1 MVIVPVV
8 VAVGAGEPHGSAITS
23 HEEPGPTLVQPR
35 VAVVASTADVT
46 NAVGLGQ
53 VGGGLH
59 VILATHPALTPEPSD
74 LKLKVK
80 QPSTLDEV
88 NVSGSVGV
96 PQKAPGKVIG
106 PLPAPFVLAICGA
119 EVELPS

>member
-23 HEEPGPTLVQPR
+23 HEVPGPTLVHPK
-35 VAVVASTADVT
+35 VAEVGRTADVT

-53 VGGGLH
+53 VGGGAH
-59 VILATHPALTPEPSD
+59 VTLATQPALTPPLSD

-80 QPSTLDEV
+80 QPSGLDDV
-88 NVSGSVGV
+88 KVSGSVGV
-96 PQKAPGKVIG
+96 PQKAPGVVIG
-106 PLPAPFVLAICGA
+106 PNPVPLVLAICGA
-119 EVELPS
+119 DVEFPS